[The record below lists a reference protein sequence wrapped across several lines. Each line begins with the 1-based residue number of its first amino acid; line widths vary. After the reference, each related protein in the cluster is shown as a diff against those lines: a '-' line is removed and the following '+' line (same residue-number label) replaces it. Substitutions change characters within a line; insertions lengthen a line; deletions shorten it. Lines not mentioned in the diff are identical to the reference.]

1 LPAEFPAGNIEVY
14 RCIDIYRQKGREVK
28 MAQGTSCDTCSNY
41 LYDEDY
47 DCYECDV
54 SMDEDEMARFLSQT
68 RLECPYYRSDNEYE
82 VVKHQM

>member
-1 LPAEFPAGNIEVY
+1 MLPAEFLPATLRLKSYNSGKVWIF
-14 RCIDIYRQKGREVK
+14 G

-41 LYDEDY
+41 IYDEDY

>member
-1 LPAEFPAGNIEVY
+1 
-14 RCIDIYRQKGREVK
+14 

-68 RLECPYYRSDNEYE
+68 RFECPYYRSDNEYE

>member
-1 LPAEFPAGNIEVY
+1 MLPAGILPAILRYINLY
-14 RCIDIYRQKGREVK
+14 RRKAWIFD

-41 LYDEDY
+41 IYDEDY

-82 VVKHQM
+82 VVRHQM

>member
-1 LPAEFPAGNIEVY
+1 MT
-14 RCIDIYRQKGREVK
+14 

-41 LYDEDY
+41 IYDEDY

-82 VVKHQM
+82 IVKHQM